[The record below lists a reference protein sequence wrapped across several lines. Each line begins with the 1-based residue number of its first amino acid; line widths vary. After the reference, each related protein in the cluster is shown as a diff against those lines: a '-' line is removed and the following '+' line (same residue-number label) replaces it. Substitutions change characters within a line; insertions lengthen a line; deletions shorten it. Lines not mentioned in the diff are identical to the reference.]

1 MDIPAWSCLVRKR
14 MITFNFEQSVSLQ
27 VVTKREPRYTK
38 SGAVVQNGGGTKNR
52 DIQYIL

>member
-1 MDIPAWSCLVRKR
+1 MDIPSWSCLVRKR